1 METFLTE
8 LILKKNTIEQAT
20 INKTITPKH
29 ILLVED
35 DMSLAEW
42 FSDYL
47 IEQGYLVSLATRGDV
62 AIELI
67 QADQPDLVIL
77 DIMLPVKDGFEVC
90 QAIRPDYQGPILMM
104 TARDHETDEILG
116 LELGA
121 DDYVVKPVKPRVL
134 LSRIKA
140 LFRRVSSQEVELIH
154 NAEQN
159 NNILNFGK
167 LCIDATTRTT
177 TLSDGKVAISS
188 NEFDVLW
195 QLAQSADSVVSRKEL
210 VVQRR
215 GIEYDGFDRSI
226 DILIS
231 RIRKKL
237 GDDASNPYRIKTV
250 WGKGYLFIKGAWE

>member
-1 METFLTE
+1 MTETTL
-8 LILKKNTIEQAT
+8 LQSVAG
-20 INKTITPKH
+20 KH
-29 ILLVED
+29 IMLVED

-42 FSDYL
+42 FGDYL
-47 IEQGYLVSLATRGDV
+47 GEQGYLVTLATRGDV

-67 QADQPDLVIL
+67 ESDQPDLVIL
-77 DIMLPVKDGFEVC
+77 DIMLPIKDGFEVC
-90 QAIRPDYQGPILMM
+90 QAIRPFYHGPILMM
-104 TARDHETDEILG
+104 TARDHETDEVLG

-140 LFRRVSSQEVELIH
+140 LFRRTSSPEVVPVLTEIDP
-154 NAEQN
+154 NK
-159 NNILNFGK
+159 IVFGQ
-167 LCIDATTRTT
+167 LAIDANSRTT
-177 TLSDGKVAISS
+177 MLAGAKVAISS

-195 QLAQSADSVVSRKEL
+195 QLAQAADNLVSRKEL
-210 VVQRR
+210 VIPRR
-215 GIEYDGFDRSI
+215 GIDYDGFDRSI

-250 WGKGYLFIKGAWE
+250 WGKGYLFVKDAWE

>member
-1 METFLTE
+1 MTG
-8 LILKKNTIEQAT
+8 
-20 INKTITPKH
+20 KH
-29 ILLVED
+29 IMLVED

-42 FSDYL
+42 FGDYL
-47 IEQGYLVSLATRGDV
+47 TDHGYLVTLANRGDI

-67 QADQPDLVIL
+67 ESDQPDLVIL
-77 DIMLPVKDGFEVC
+77 DIMLPIKDGFEVC
-90 QAIRPDYQGPILMM
+90 QAIRPFYHGPILMM
-104 TARDHETDEILG
+104 TARDHETDEVLG

-121 DDYVVKPVKPRVL
+121 DDYLVKPVKPRVL

-140 LFRRVSSQEVELIH
+140 LFRRVASPVVAVEVD
-154 NAEQN
+154 
-159 NNILNFGK
+159 LNKVKFGD
-167 LCIDATTRTT
+167 LTIDANSRTT
-177 TLSDGKVAISS
+177 MLAGVKVAISS

-195 QLAQSADSVVSRKEL
+195 QLAQAADNVVSRKEL
-210 VVQRR
+210 VTQRR

-250 WGKGYLFIKGAWE
+250 WGKGYLFVKDAWE

>member
-1 METFLTE
+1 M
-8 LILKKNTIEQAT
+8 
-20 INKTITPKH
+20 
-29 ILLVED
+29 LVED

-47 IEQGYLVSLATRGDV
+47 SEQGYLVTLATRGDV

-67 QADQPDLVIL
+67 ESDQPDLVIL

-90 QAIRPDYQGPILMM
+90 QAIRPFYHGPILMM

-140 LFRRVSSQEVELIH
+140 LFRRATPQEALPLIVEVAPNKIS
-154 NAEQN
+154 
-159 NNILNFGK
+159 FGQ
-167 LCIDATTRTT
+167 LSIDANSRTT
-177 TLSDGKVAISS
+177 MLANVKVAISS

-195 QLAQSADSVVSRKEL
+195 QLAQAADNLVSRKEL
-210 VVQRR
+210 VIQRR
-215 GIEYDGFDRSI
+215 GIDYDGFDRSI

-250 WGKGYLFIKGAWE
+250 WGKGYLFVKDAWE

>member
-1 METFLTE
+1 LEN
-8 LILKKNTIEQAT
+8 ILNEIQLSCGDVA
-20 INKTITPKH
+20 KH
-29 ILLVED
+29 IMLVED

-47 IEQGYLVSLATRGDV
+47 VEQGYVVTLANRGDV

-67 QADQPDLVIL
+67 ESDQPDLVIL
-77 DIMLPVKDGFEVC
+77 DIMLPVKDGFAVC
-90 QAIRPDYQGPILMM
+90 KAIRSFYLGPILMM
-104 TARDHETDEILG
+104 TARDHETDEVLG

-134 LSRIKA
+134 LSRINA
-140 LFRRVSSQEVELIH
+140 LFRRMSSQEVAQEAMPVVDENKINYGLFSLDG
-154 NAEQN
+154 NS
-159 NNILNFGK
+159 
-167 LCIDATTRTT
+167 RTT
-177 TLSDGKVAISS
+177 TLAGAKVAISS

-195 QLAQSADSVVSRKEL
+195 QLAQSADKVVSRKEL
-210 VVQRR
+210 VIQRR

-226 DILIS
+226 DILVS

-250 WGKGYLFIKGAWE
+250 WGKGYLFVKDAWD

>member
-1 METFLTE
+1 MTASTLLQTM
-8 LILKKNTIEQAT
+8 TG
-20 INKTITPKH
+20 KH
-29 ILLVED
+29 IMLVED

-47 IEQGYLVSLATRGDV
+47 SDQGYLVTLANRGDV

-67 QADQPDLVIL
+67 KADMPDLVIL

-90 QAIRPDYQGPILMM
+90 QSIRPFYHGPILMM
-104 TARDHETDEILG
+104 TARDHETDEVLG

-121 DDYVVKPVKPRVL
+121 DDYVVKPVKPRAL

-140 LFRRVSSQEVELIH
+140 LFRRTSSPEVVPVIPEADPNKIT
-154 NAEQN
+154 
-159 NNILNFGK
+159 FGQ
-167 LCIDATTRTT
+167 LSIDANSRTT
-177 TLSDGKVAISS
+177 MLAGAKVAISS

-195 QLAQSADSVVSRKEL
+195 QLAQAADNLVSRKDL
-210 VVQRR
+210 VIQRR
-215 GIEYDGFDRSI
+215 GIDYDGFDRSI

-237 GDDASNPYRIKTV
+237 ADDASNPYRIKTV
-250 WGKGYLFIKGAWE
+250 WGKGYLFVKDAWE

>member
-1 METFLTE
+1 M
-8 LILKKNTIEQAT
+8 AG
-20 INKTITPKH
+20 KH
-29 ILLVED
+29 IMLVED

-42 FSDYL
+42 FGDYL
-47 IEQGYLVSLATRGDV
+47 GEQGYLVTLATRGDD

-67 QADQPDLVIL
+67 ESDQPDLVIL

-90 QAIRPDYQGPILMM
+90 QAIRPFYHGPILMM
-104 TARDHETDEILG
+104 TARDHETDEVLG

-140 LFRRVSSQEVELIH
+140 LFRRSLPQEVSPVLVPVIEDIDPKKI
-154 NAEQN
+154 
-159 NNILNFGK
+159 ILGQ
-167 LCIDATTRTT
+167 LSIDANSRTT
-177 TLSDGKVAISS
+177 MLAGTKVAISS

-195 QLAQSADSVVSRKEL
+195 QLARAADNLVSRKEL
-210 VVQRR
+210 VIQRR
-215 GIEYDGFDRSI
+215 GIDYDGFDRSI
-226 DILIS
+226 DILVS

-250 WGKGYLFIKGAWE
+250 WGKGYLFVKDAWE

>member
-1 METFLTE
+1 LTE
-8 LILKKNTIEQAT
+8 TTLLQSMAG
-20 INKTITPKH
+20 KH
-29 ILLVED
+29 IMLVED

-47 IEQGYLVSLATRGDV
+47 GEQGYLVTLATRGDV

-67 QADQPDLVIL
+67 EADQPDLVIL

-90 QAIRPDYQGPILMM
+90 QAIRPFYHGPILMM
-104 TARDHETDEILG
+104 TARDHETDEVLG

-140 LFRRVSSQEVELIH
+140 LFRRSSLPEVVPVI
-154 NAEQN
+154 AEIDPN
-159 NNILNFGK
+159 KVTFGQ
-167 LCIDATTRTT
+167 LTIDANSRTT
-177 TLSDGKVAISS
+177 TLAGAKMAISS

-195 QLAQSADSVVSRKEL
+195 QLAQAADNLVSRKEL
-210 VVQRR
+210 VIQRR
-215 GIEYDGFDRSI
+215 GIDYDGFDRSI
-226 DILIS
+226 DILVS

-250 WGKGYLFIKGAWE
+250 WGKGYLFVKDAWE

>member
-1 METFLTE
+1 LNGIT
-8 LILKKNTIEQAT
+8 LKKNTMRQTTECETNLA
-20 INKTITPKH
+20 KH

-47 IEQGYLVSLATRGDV
+47 NEQGYLVTLATRGDT

-67 QADQPDLVIL
+67 EADQPDLVIL

-90 QAIRPDYQGPILMM
+90 QTIRPDYQGPILMM

-140 LFRRVSSQEVELIH
+140 LFRRSNSPDAESSPK
-154 NAEQN
+154 AEQN
-159 NNILNFGK
+159 DNILNFGK

-177 TLSDGKVAISS
+177 TLLNDKIAISS

-195 QLAQSADSVVSRKEL
+195 QLAKSADSVVSRKEL
-210 VVQRR
+210 VIQRR

-250 WGKGYLFIKGAWE
+250 WGKGYLFIKSAWE